1 MASASSQPPRRSLRI
16 NRPPIGITV
25 RSMAGQAFAIE
36 VAPDG
41 RVSTVK
47 GRLAVLDP
55 AFDVRPL
62 QRLHLVLG
70 DADLDDDAVLSEVGV
85 EAGSELAAL
94 VADPESGA
102 FLGQFDGPSDL
113 DAIAFV
119 MPTQVIADTARD
131 RLIVCDAGNHRVV
144 SLCRRTLALVWQ
156 FGTPGTSGRRSDAL
170 DFPLSCALS
179 GEHASLLHI
188 TDSFNNRVVT
198 VRADDGTFMSSFGP
212 RASYLPGHLED
223 PSGIAVA
230 PPAPCGRQ
238 IVWVSNA
245 ANEIVE
251 CFDVR
256 ADARSPWRRMG
267 VLGQPGT
274 RGPGNDRFDHPRA
287 LTTGGDLIFVADCRN
302 HRIQVF
308 NSYDGAYVRTIGS
321 GPGDAEGQLNYPR
334 GISVVDD
341 HLYVSDNINRRV
353 CVFSVSTGTFLG
365 VLSTG
370 LDGQLEGLIGLCVAR
385 DSVVYVCNF
394 YLNCILMFSAFR

>member
-1 MASASSQPPRRSLRI
+1 
-16 NRPPIGITV
+16 
-25 RSMAGQAFAIE
+25 
-36 VAPDG
+36 
-41 RVSTVK
+41 
-47 GRLAVLDP
+47 VLKYTQTSHYSCSCSIHP
-55 AFDVRPL
+55 WMFSC
-62 QRLHLVLG
+62 LV
-70 DADLDDDAVLSEVGV
+70 
-85 EAGSELAAL
+85 
-94 VADPESGA
+94 
-102 FLGQFDGPSDL
+102 F
-113 DAIAFV
+113 
-119 MPTQVIADTARD
+119 
-131 RLIVCDAGNHRVV
+131 
-144 SLCRRTLALVWQ
+144 SLCSQ
-156 FGTPGTSGRRSDAL
+156 
-170 DFPLSCALS
+170 
-179 GEHASLLHI
+179 
-188 TDSFNNRVVT
+188 
-198 VRADDGTFMSSFGP
+198 
-212 RASYLPGHLED
+212 
-223 PSGIAVA
+223 GIAVA

-256 ADARSPWRRMG
+256 ADARSPWRRLG
-267 VLGQPGT
+267 VLGQPGV
-274 RGPGNDRFDHPRA
+274 RGAAIDLFDHPRA
-287 LTTGGDLIFVADCRN
+287 ITVRNDLLFVADCRN

-308 NSYDGAYVRTIGS
+308 DSHNGAYVRTIGS